1 MGALF
6 TRPTQRETDS
16 PPLVFLPP
24 KTNIISPSGASY
36 SFLSRQSYSAE
47 LPVYNTTDAPSS
59 EIENAVLTIFPIFKT
74 ATFSS
79 LLRDDVLTKTWALPT
94 RNLTITHQNQ
104 STILTTHEQGGASSV
119 LVSPLTAIKN
129 IFSSLEISQIISLI
143 EEAQETDPIEGLLI
157 LDPLVTS
164 VIGRTYS
171 YKINGL
177 RLFTPSNPGSVASS
191 ITDNLGVLRAL
202 YLLIPPKILIVEK
215 NEPVLTDR
223 KSVV

>member
-1 MGALF
+1 MKKLIIIIAILITLSTMGALF

-104 STILTTHEQGGASSV
+104 STILTHTRAGRG
-119 LVSPLTAIKN
+119 
-129 IFSSLEISQIISLI
+129 IFC
-143 EEAQETDPIEGLLI
+143 ACFPTNC
-157 LDPLVTS
+157 
-164 VIGRTYS
+164 Y
-171 YKINGL
+171 
-177 RLFTPSNPGSVASS
+177 
-191 ITDNLGVLRAL
+191 
-202 YLLIPPKILIVEK
+202 
-215 NEPVLTDR
+215 
-223 KSVV
+223 